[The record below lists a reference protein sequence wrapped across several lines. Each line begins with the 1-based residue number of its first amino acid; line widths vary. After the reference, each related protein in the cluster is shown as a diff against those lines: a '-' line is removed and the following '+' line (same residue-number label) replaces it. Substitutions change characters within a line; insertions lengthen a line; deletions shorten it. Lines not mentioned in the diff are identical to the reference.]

1 MIKKVVIPSAGLGT
15 RLLPATKEQPKEMLP
30 IFTRDGC
37 NKLCVKPLLQ
47 VVFENLHY
55 AGCQE
60 YYFITGRSKRSI
72 EDYFTIDNEFLNY
85 NRARNNHEHI
95 KELAEFYD
103 KIRKS
108 NIVFIN
114 QPEPK
119 GFGDAVYHAKRSTG
133 SDSFLVHAG
142 DDLIISAGNGNK
154 NSSLLNLV
162 RVFEEKEAAAAF
174 CVEKAKDPSKY
185 GVIIPEKIGNKV
197 YRVRGVVEKP
207 AVPPSNMAIVAIYA
221 FTPHIYKAL
230 EETLPDQKGEVQL
243 TNAIQRL
250 IDQGFPVYAVEM
262 DSAEKRIDIGNPT
275 SYLAALK
282 LLAKS
287 QREPVKQPLLATA
300 PC

>member
-1 MIKKVVIPSAGLGT
+1 MIRKVVIPSAGLGT

-30 IFTRDGC
+30 IFTRDDNG
-37 NKLCVKPLLQ
+37 KLCVKPLLQ

-85 NRARNNHEHI
+85 NRAENTTNTI
-95 KELAEFYD
+95 KELAAFYD

-119 GFGDAVYHAKRSTG
+119 GLGDAVYHAKRSTG
-133 SDSFLVHAG
+133 NDPFLVHAG
-142 DDLIISAGNGNK
+142 DDLIISAGNSYK

-162 RVFEEKEAAAAF
+162 HVFEEKGAAAAF
-174 CVEKAKDPSKY
+174 CVEKAKDPTKY
-185 GVIIPEKIGNKV
+185 GVIIPEKIENKV
-197 YRVRGVVEKP
+197 YRVKGVVEKP
-207 AVPPSNMAIVAIYA
+207 AVPPSNLAIVAIYA
-221 FTPHIYKAL
+221 FTPEIYRAI
-230 EETLPDQKGEVQL
+230 EETAPDKKGEVQL

-250 IDQGFPVYAVEM
+250 IDHGRPVFAVEM
-262 DSAEKRIDIGNPT
+262 DGAEKRIDIGNPA

-282 LLAKS
+282 VLSKSPKS
-287 QREPVKQPLLATA
+287 QHELLKPILAQR
-300 PC
+300 